1 MPVVTISR
9 QFGAGGSSVAGVVAA
24 ELGCEV
30 VDKFLIDEVAR
41 RLGFSVHEVEARIEH
56 SPSWAETIVR
66 SLGSLEPA
74 LGAGWMPP
82 FPDPLYD
89 PRGEITALTETVIHE
104 VAASGN
110 AVIVGRGAGFALRG
124 TPGVLRV
131 FLRAPGEA
139 CIKTLMAR
147 FGYARDL
154 AQRAQRETNANRA
167 AYVKQLYGADWS
179 DPDAYDL
186 IINTGRVSYASAAK
200 MILAGARKVSAGA

>member
-9 QFGAGGSSVAGVVAA
+9 QFGAGGSSVAAVVAA

-41 RLGFSVHEVEARIEH
+41 RLGLSAGEVEARTER
-56 SPSWAETIVR
+56 SSSLLETIMR

-89 PRGEITALTETVIHE
+89 PRREIIELTEVVIRE
-104 VAASGN
+104 VAAGGN
-110 AVIVGRGAGFALRG
+110 AVIVGRGAGFALRAQNE
-124 TPGVLRV
+124 VLRV
-131 FLRAPGEA
+131 FLQAPEEA
-139 CIKTLMAR
+139 CLKTLMAR
-147 FGYARDL
+147 FGYSREEAR
-154 AQRAQRETNANRA
+154 RRRRETNANRA
-167 AYVKQLYGADWS
+167 AYVKQLYGADWC

-186 IINTGRVSYASAAK
+186 IINTGQVSYETAAK
-200 MILAGARKVSAGA
+200 MILAGAHEVSAGA